1 MRADNISYITTIKTD
16 GVQTDDKVFFKKD
29 RIKPGVELICYGR
42 RQPYPTK
49 WHVKRLLHYYIE
61 APSHRNY
68 YKETWR
74 YHKLDEPKNLDTV
87 AVLKS
92 EHGATM
98 ELTISYL
105 SYSAIWR
112 LS

>member
-1 MRADNISYITTIKTD
+1 MRANLSVVDITTIPIE
-16 GVQTDDKVFFKKD
+16 DKVFFRKEK
-29 RIKPGVELICYGR
+29 IKPGVELIRYGR

-49 WHVKRLLHYYIE
+49 WEVKRLLHYYIE

-68 YKETWR
+68 WKETWR
-74 YHKLDEPKNLDTV
+74 YHKLDTPKTLDTV

-98 ELTISYL
+98 ELTINYL